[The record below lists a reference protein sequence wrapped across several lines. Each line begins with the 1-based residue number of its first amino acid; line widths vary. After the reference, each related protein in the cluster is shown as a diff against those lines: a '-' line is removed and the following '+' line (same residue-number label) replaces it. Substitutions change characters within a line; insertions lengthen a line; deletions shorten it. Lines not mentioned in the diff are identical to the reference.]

1 MNAASATR
9 AAIAFQPR
17 DARADFSFFHPVFS
31 SFIAGTPPMSE
42 PSPRQERARQ
52 ERARIG
58 MARVFARLAA
68 LLVSIVLGPLVA
80 AVLVVLLLLAGVRPE
95 EIGISPLAVS
105 GPTLVGGVLL
115 CAIPAALLCALA
127 SLPFITRERISLTG
141 ALIVATGSALAT
153 LVFVSERSPEIVL
166 VSEAMPVTIILALVS
181 AAVCWRATKRWHSP

>member
-17 DARADFSFFHPVFS
+17 GSRADFSFFHPVFS
-31 SFIAGTPPMSE
+31 SFIAGTLPMSD
-42 PSPRQERARQ
+42 PSPRQ

-68 LLVSIVLGPLVA
+68 LLVSIVLAPLVA